1 MLNFAPWHTFR
12 PFGRMLGARTWDPYC
27 PWPFQDIWEET
38 VCCEVKSWALGQK
51 YLGSNPGTRFP
62 PLLAGKE
69 FSVVLTMRDP
79 WHPWRLAGTGHSKS
93 RDVSTCQAR
102 SCARV
107 LSYTRM
113 TESQARTQEMR
124 VL

>member
-1 MLNFAPWHTFR
+1 M
-12 PFGRMLGARTWDPYC
+12 
-27 PWPFQDIWEET
+27 
-38 VCCEVKSWALGQK
+38 CCEVKSWALAQK

-79 WHPWRLAGTGHSKS
+79 WHPWWLEAQATAKAGMGPLAKLVH
-93 RDVSTCQAR
+93 
-102 SCARV
+102 V
-107 LSYTRM
+107 LSFTRI